1 MIFLLLVG
9 TLVFLNGDTI
19 RFVDNGDLVDII
31 VLGDSIEIDST
42 GRRLARR
49 GKVSDDNRFL
59 SICEAEYGS
68 DDEVSTSKV
77 SFYDANR
84 NLLWEE
90 RGEGSRSIA
99 QELSGVHNNL
109 FFIGTWERLSINPTF
124 SVILDSTKIDLIKDG
139 EWEQV
144 VDFKVSPNGKY
155 FLFHT
160 RNPYNYKTWDYIYF
174 YDLDTRNAW
183 DYLFPTCVS
192 CKRARIDLYV
202 DDEGRAEVV
211 YKNEHRIFSKRGTL
225 EDLFLKL
232 P

>member
-1 MIFLLLVG
+1 MIFLLVVG
-9 TLVFLNGDTI
+9 TLVFQNGDTI
-19 RFVDNGDLVDII
+19 RFIDDGDLVDII
-31 VLGDSIEIDST
+31 VLGNSIETDSA

-59 SICEAEYGS
+59 SIHEAVYGS
-68 DDEVSTSKV
+68 GDEVLTSKV

-90 RGEGSRSIA
+90 RGVGSRSIA
-99 QELSGVHNNL
+99 HELSGVHNKL
-109 FFIGTWERLSINPTF
+109 FIVGTWEQFSINPTF
-124 SVILDSTKIDLIKDG
+124 SVIIDSAKIDLIKEG

-144 VDFKVSPNGKY
+144 VDYKVSPNGKY

-192 CKRARIDLYV
+192 CKRARIDLRV

-211 YKNEHRIFSKRGTL
+211 YKNEHRIFSKLGTL